1 MKAKIIDIKR
11 FAVHDGDGIRT
22 TVFLKGCP
30 LSCVWCHN
38 PEGISFSPQIA
49 YYESKC
55 ISCGEC
61 VSVCPAKAHT
71 VTDGIHRFERN
82 ACIGCGKCASVCLG
96 DALAFYGKEMTVK
109 ELLSFVLED
118 RAFYENS
125 GGGVT
130 LSGGECLMQT
140 DFCVAFLKGLKAE
153 RIHTAVDTCGF
164 VSRECLDRVIPY
176 TDVFLYDIKALDDT
190 LHIQCTG
197 KSNQKI
203 LENLRYLDERN
214 CKIEIRIPFVPNYND
229 REMESIALFLS
240 SFKNITRIRILP
252 YHSYAASKYVALGM
266 ENTLPEQI
274 PSEKEL
280 RDAED
285 VISKIFKKEK
295 NET

>member
-109 ELLSFVLED
+109 ELLSLVLED

-164 VSRECLDRVIPY
+164 VSWEYLDRVIPY
-176 TDVFLYDIKALDDT
+176 TDVFLYDIKALDDA

-197 KSNQKI
+197 KSNQMI

-214 CKIEIRIPFVPNYND
+214 CKIEIRIPFVPHYND
-229 REMESIALFLS
+229 REMESIAIFLS
-240 SFKNITRIRILP
+240 SFKNIARIRVLP
-252 YHSYAASKYVALGM
+252 YHSYAASKYEALGM
-266 ENTLPEQI
+266 RNTLPEQM

-280 RDAED
+280 KDAEN
-285 VISKIFKKEK
+285 VITRFFKKEK
-295 NET
+295 T